1 MKTFFLAI
9 ILSAFAVNIHAQ
21 DIKLTATV
29 DRSTVGLEDN
39 FTYQLEVSGP
49 VKNLPEPNLPDL
61 SNFAIFSGPNVSSSF
76 QIVNFDISASQTY
89 SYVLGPKQVGKYEI
103 PPAIVEYKGNKY
115 RSNSVVVTVTK
126 VSQNQPQTQ
135 RSTRSPQNEN
145 TDLSESLFLK
155 AVPSKSSVFVNEQV
169 NVSYKVYFNMNIRSP
184 EFIKLPETVGFWVEE
199 YPITGDIPVSQ
210 ETVNG
215 IQYNVAVI
223 KKMALFPTKTGELSI
238 SPLQLRVH
246 VQMQRQRR
254 DPFNVFDDFFNSP
267 FDRMVSKELTS
278 NSLTLNVRP
287 LPESG
292 KPADFSGLVGDF
304 RLLADLD
311 KTNIPSNEAI
321 SLKLKIAGT
330 GNLKVL
336 NQIAFEAPPSFEVF
350 DPKVKDEIN
359 RDGTYLSGSKEFEY
373 IMIPRVP
380 GEFQLKPVSITYF
393 DPFQKLYRKLSSRP
407 YELTVTKGKELPG
420 NLATNYLSKEDV
432 KLLGKDIH
440 FIKEVEPD
448 FVRMN
453 YSPYTTMWFM
463 LGILLP
469 AIAVAGAFGYRNH
482 LEKVS
487 TNLEYARKRK
497 AHKQARRQ
505 LKEANAYLKNHQHAE
520 FYGEISRALMGY
532 VADKTNRSAAGF
544 IRDDVAEIMKTKE
557 VDSDLVGEYFKCL
570 DNADFR
576 RFAPS
581 QNSEGEAVAFY
592 DQAEKILVKL
602 EKYF

>member
-9 ILSAFAVNIHAQ
+9 ILGAVNIHAQ

-29 DRSTVGLEDN
+29 DRSTLGLEDN

-49 VKNLPEPNLPDL
+49 MKNLPDPNLPDL

-103 PPAIVEYKGNKY
+103 PPAYVEYKGKKY

-126 VSQNQPQTQ
+126 VSQSPPQTQ
-135 RSTRSPQNEN
+135 RSTRNPQSEDR
-145 TDLSESLFLK
+145 DLSKSLFLR
-155 AVPSKSSVFVNEQV
+155 AVPSKSSVFMNEQV
-169 NVSYKVYFNMNIRSP
+169 NVSYKVYFNLNIRSP

-215 IQYNVAVI
+215 VQYNVAVI

-254 DPFNVFDDFFNSP
+254 DPFNVFDDLFNSP
-267 FDRMVSKELTS
+267 FDRMVSKELIS

-292 KPADFSGLVGDF
+292 KPTDFSGLVGDF

-311 KTNIPSNEAI
+311 KTDIPSNEAI

-336 NQIAFEAPPSFEVF
+336 NRIPFEAPSSFEVF

-380 GEFQLKPVSITYF
+380 GEFQLKPVSVTYF
-393 DPFQKLYRKLSSRP
+393 DPFQKLYRTISSRL
-407 YELTVTKGKELPG
+407 YEVKVTKGKELPG

-440 FIKEVEPD
+440 FIKEVRPD
-448 FVRMN
+448 FVRIN
-453 YSPYTTMWFM
+453 YSPYMTMWFM
-463 LGILLP
+463 LGILIP
-469 AIAVAGAFGYRNH
+469 AVAVAGAFGYRNH

-505 LKEANAYLKNHQHAE
+505 LKEANAYLKNNRLAE

-532 VADKTNRSAAGF
+532 IADKTNKSAAGF
-544 IRDDVAEIMKTKE
+544 VRDDVAEIMKSKE
-557 VDSDLVGEYFKCL
+557 VDSDLVDEYFRCL
-570 DNADFR
+570 DDADFR
-576 RFAPS
+576 RFAPG
-581 QNSEGEAVAFY
+581 QNSEREAGSFY

>member
-1 MKTFFLAI
+1 M
-9 ILSAFAVNIHAQ
+9 
-21 DIKLTATV
+21 
-29 DRSTVGLEDN
+29 
-39 FTYQLEVSGP
+39 
-49 VKNLPEPNLPDL
+49 PEPDLPNL

-76 QIVNFDISASQTY
+76 QIINLNVSASQTY
-89 SYVLGPKQVGKYEI
+89 SYILGPKQVGKYEI
-103 PPAIVEYKGNKY
+103 PSAYVEYQGKKY

-126 VSQNQPQTQ
+126 VSQNPPQAQ
-135 RSTRSPQNEN
+135 GRARSTQNQDM
-145 TDLSESLFLK
+145 DLSESLFLK
-155 AVPSKSSVFVNEQV
+155 AVPSKSSVFVNEQI
-169 NVSYKVYFNMNIRSP
+169 NVSYKVYFNMKIRSP
-184 EFIKLPETVGFWVEE
+184 EFVKLPETIGFWVEE

-215 IQYNVAVI
+215 TQYNVAVI

-254 DPFNVFDDFFNSP
+254 DPFNVFDDFFDSP
-267 FDRMVSKELTS
+267 FDRMISKELIS
-278 NSLTLNVRP
+278 NSITLNVRP
-287 LPESG
+287 LPNGG

-311 KTNIPSNEAI
+311 QSTIPSNEAI

-336 NQIAFEAPPSFEVF
+336 NQIPFEAPPSFEVF
-350 DPKVKDEIN
+350 DPKVKEDIN
-359 RDGTYLSGSKEFEY
+359 RSGNYLSGSKEFEY

-380 GEFQLKPVSITYF
+380 GEFTLKPVSITFF
-393 DPFQKLYRKLSSRP
+393 DPFQKLYRTVSSKP

-420 NLATNYLSKEDV
+420 NIATNYLSKEDV

-448 FVRMN
+448 FVRMDF
-453 YSPYTTMWFM
+453 SPYTTIWFM
-463 LGILLP
+463 IGLLLP
-469 AIAVAGAFGYRNH
+469 AIAVAGVFGYRNH

-505 LKEANAYLKNHQHAE
+505 LKEANAYLKNNQFSE
-520 FYGEISRALMGY
+520 F
-532 VADKTNRSAAGF
+532 
-544 IRDDVAEIMKTKE
+544 
-557 VDSDLVGEYFKCL
+557 
-570 DNADFR
+570 
-576 RFAPS
+576 
-581 QNSEGEAVAFY
+581 
-592 DQAEKILVKL
+592 
-602 EKYF
+602 